1 VPKLLKKGLIIA
13 TWTSLFALLCYGP
26 NFSPTSSKAKNLSIL
41 TWGDILD
48 TDVIAD
54 FEKQTGIKVSLSY
67 YGSNEELL
75 VKMKATGGE
84 GYDILIPSDYAVAKL
99 IENDLVRPIQK
110 EKITNFSKIDPL
122 LLNKFYDPKNTYS
135 LPFEW
140 EVYGFGYNKNVFPTM
155 NSSWDLLFDKDL
167 DFKYVMTNDPNEA
180 IQFASFYLFKERSK
194 LNLSELNIVIDL
206 LSQARK
212 RTEAYASFRADYFLA
227 TKSVPLVITS
237 SSYIWRSVK
246 NYPFIGF
253 TIPQEGS
260 FITIENVCISKASK
274 NIDNVHALI
283 DYLYSDQSAI
293 KHFETFGFF
302 PSTISQVKDAPLDT
316 ESLSIIKQREE
327 LFKKLHFIN
336 ELSTQEKIQDAWVKI
351 KVSSLP

>member
-1 VPKLLKKGLIIA
+1 MSKLFKKGLLITIWMA
-13 TWTSLFALLCYGP
+13 LFALLSYGP
-26 NFSPTSSKAKNLSIL
+26 KFSSASSHTKNLSIL

-48 TDVIAD
+48 PDVISA
-54 FEKQTGIKVSLSY
+54 FENKTGIKVSLSY

-75 VKMKATGGE
+75 VKMKATGGQ
-84 GYDILIPSDYAVAKL
+84 GYDLLIPSDYAVAKL
-99 IENDLVRPIQK
+99 IENDLVQPIQK
-110 EKITNFSKIDPL
+110 EKISNFSKIDPL

-140 EVYGFGYNKNVFPTM
+140 EVYGFGYNKDVFPSM
-155 NSSWDLLFDKDL
+155 KASWDLLFNRDL

-180 IQFASFYLFKERSK
+180 IQFASFYLFNERAK
-194 LNLSELNIVIDL
+194 INPAELDIVIDL

-253 TIPQEGS
+253 AIPEEGS
-260 FITIENVCISKASK
+260 FITIENICVSKASK
-274 NIDNVHALI
+274 NTTLAHTFI
-283 DYLYSDQSAI
+283 DYLYSDESAI

-302 PSTISQVKDAPLDT
+302 PATISQIKEAPLDK
-316 ESLSIIKQREE
+316 ESLAIIEQRKE
-327 LFKKLHFIN
+327 LFQKLHFIH
-336 ELSTQEKIQDAWVKI
+336 ELSTQERIQDAWVKI